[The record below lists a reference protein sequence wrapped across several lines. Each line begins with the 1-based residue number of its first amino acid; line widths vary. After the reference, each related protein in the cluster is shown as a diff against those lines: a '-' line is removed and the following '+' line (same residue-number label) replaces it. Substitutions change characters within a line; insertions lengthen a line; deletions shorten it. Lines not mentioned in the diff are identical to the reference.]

1 MSIRPVKRVAQ
12 SQPTLEGAGVH
23 LRRASSEEGDARRV
37 SLNNAAA
44 CLREALL
51 KAAGPSCHAADRS
64 TYSFYYNPYFYYAVQ
79 QASGGRETK

>member
-1 MSIRPVKRVAQ
+1 
-12 SQPTLEGAGVH
+12 
-23 LRRASSEEGDARRV
+23 
-37 SLNNAAA
+37 LNNAAA